1 MVRIFH
7 EVRRNSYSIA
17 TNFGGNMSHF
27 NKPEIIGLDQ
37 SILSNKNRSQ
47 AVCLATFFVYCDD

>member
-1 MVRIFH
+1 MTRIFH

-17 TNFGGNMSHF
+17 TNFGEDTSDF

-37 SILSNKNRSQ
+37 SILKDT
-47 AVCLATFFVYCDD
+47 AWK